1 MSVKIWIGSEYDNS
15 HENAMAGE
23 AIARLSDVYA
33 GLDEECNFQVI
44 LQGVPERG
52 LTRRR

>member
-23 AIARLSDVYA
+23 AIAKLSEAYA
-33 GLDEECNFQVI
+33 DLGEECNVLVNFRI
-44 LQGVPERG
+44 PGDPPKIK
-52 LTRRR
+52 